1 MIFNGYLT
9 IVQWLKETVA
19 LCHSLATRFA
29 RAALDNG
36 LPEEA
41 DIETLGPWIA

>member
-1 MIFNGYLT
+1 MIFHGYLT

-19 LCHSLATRFA
+19 VCHSLATRFA
-29 RAALDNG
+29 HAALDIG

-41 DIETLGPWIA
+41 DTETLGYWIA